1 MKQVLPLFLAIIHF
15 SIAQQPP
22 IMQTVISPQTELL
35 RARAQM
41 SPQTQPHTESYEQEI
56 ARLTSQNQ
64 IQDNEIKK
72 LLLLIQSL
80 EAELNKTKNLHLEKG
95 TEVERLKES
104 LRNITHISVKQKA
117 DIEEKDDL
125 LERATKEI
133 VALQQQQEDHQAKL
147 RQVISNGYKKLE
159 QMKQEQVARGV
170 FP

>member
-1 MKQVLPLFLAIIHF
+1 MKQVFPLFLAIIHF

-56 ARLTSQNQ
+56 ARLTLQNRIQENEMKILQSQM
-64 IQDNEIKK
+64 
-72 LLLLIQSL
+72 QSL
-80 EAELNKTKNLHLEKG
+80 EYDLKQSKSLELKKSAEID
-95 TEVERLKES
+95 RLQQS
-104 LRNITHISVKQKA
+104 LSNVLKISARQKA

-133 VALQQQQEDHQAKL
+133 VALQQLHEERQARL
-147 RQVISNGYKKLE
+147 SEVIANGHKKLE

>member
-22 IMQTVISPQTELL
+22 IIQTVISPQTELL

-41 SPQTQPHTESYEQEI
+41 SPQTQPHTESHEQEI
-56 ARLTSQNQ
+56 ARLSLHTKKQDDE
-64 IQDNEIKK
+64 IQKLIKK
-72 LLLLIQSL
+72 IQFL
-80 EAELNKTKNLHLEKG
+80 EAELNKTKNLQLEKE
-95 TEVERLKES
+95 TEAERLKES
-104 LRNITHISVKQKA
+104 LKNITRISLKQKA

-125 LERATKEI
+125 LGRATKEI
-133 VALQQQQEDHQAKL
+133 VALQQLHEERQARL
-147 RQVISNGYKKLE
+147 SEVIANGHKKLE